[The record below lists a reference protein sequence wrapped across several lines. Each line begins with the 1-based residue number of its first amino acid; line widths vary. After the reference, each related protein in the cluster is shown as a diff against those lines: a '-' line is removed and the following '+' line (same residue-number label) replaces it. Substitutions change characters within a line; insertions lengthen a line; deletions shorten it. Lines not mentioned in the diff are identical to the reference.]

1 MGQHLFEVNMEHLKD
16 HADYKYNKSRKINT
30 KYSVIGKRNT
40 MHDLINAGF
49 EPLETEDTVELE
61 SEKVDRDHELLW
73 DLHHTDE
80 LKRFFN
86 EKK

>member
-1 MGQHLFEVNMEHLKD
+1 MAEK
-16 HADYKYNKSRKINT
+16 
-30 KYSVIGKRNT
+30 NT
-40 MHDLINAGF
+40 MHDLINAGL